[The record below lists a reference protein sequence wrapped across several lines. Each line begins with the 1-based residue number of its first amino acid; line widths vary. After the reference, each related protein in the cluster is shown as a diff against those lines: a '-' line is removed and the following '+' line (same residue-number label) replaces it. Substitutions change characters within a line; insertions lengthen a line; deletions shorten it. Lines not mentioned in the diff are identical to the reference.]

1 MTQQLTKS
9 TFTTQG
15 LVSKAISDYADKKHT
30 TTWHKALSTL
40 ATNIYSFAI
49 RYLNNTLAN
58 NTNLSKWGLKSFAK
72 CDICDGNQTLGHVV
86 GRYKTA
92 LDDKRYNR
100 RHGSIL
106 ELLSNFFKTTKNIK
120 MHSDI
125 EGYMNQSA
133 ITETE
138 DRQRSLFLS

>member
-1 MTQQLTKS
+1 M
-9 TFTTQG
+9 
-15 LVSKAISDYADKKHT
+15 
-30 TTWHKALSTL
+30 
-40 ATNIYSFAI
+40 
-49 RYLNNTLAN
+49 
-58 NTNLSKWGLKSFAK
+58 
-72 CDICDGNQTLGHVV
+72 

-92 LDDKRYNR
+92 LDDKRYNW

-133 ITETE
+133 ITEAE